1 MDGLQRIGKVNTRSR
16 KYKYLVGQQSLKIFL
31 KEMIINGF

>member
-1 MDGLQRIGKVNTRSR
+1 MDGLQRTAKVNTRWR

-31 KEMIINGF
+31 KEVIINGF